1 MSKKGLLA
9 LDDFERAMTKE
20 IPLRMTVKAGKVMDE
35 KKKQAA
41 FLARQ
46 VVLGLRMQWDSEQL
60 IGHPGDP
67 KKGRFWHNRTYK
79 AVTHMFFMDYN
90 LPNSV
95 GFYGYYSINLEYAKP
110 LEVRFGALTTMIDE
124 YSKFFLDEVQKL
136 YGG

>member
-67 KKGRFWHNRTYK
+67 KKEGSGTIGRTRLSRICFSWIT
-79 AVTHMFFMDYN
+79 TC
-90 LPNSV
+90 
-95 GFYGYYSINLEYAKP
+95 
-110 LEVRFGALTTMIDE
+110 LTA
-124 YSKFFLDEVQKL
+124 
-136 YGG
+136 